1 MNIEKVKQAVELQKQ
16 IITDMDVFG
25 STSRYNRQMLE
36 NLMDNLSEDEFDL
49 GRELMDNHNQART
62 LTVEIKRYEYD
73 SRRNLPG
80 RTRSQ

>member
-25 STSRYNRQMLE
+25 CTSEYNRKMLE

-49 GRELMDNHNQART
+49 GRELMDNHNPNRT
-62 LTVEIKRYEYD
+62 LTV
-73 SRRNLPG
+73 
-80 RTRSQ
+80 

>member
-36 NLMDNLSEDEFDL
+36 NLADSMNYEECDL
-49 GRELMDNHNQART
+49 FIELMDNHNQART
-62 LTVEIKRYEYD
+62 LTV
-73 SRRNLPG
+73 
-80 RTRSQ
+80 

>member
-36 NLMDNLSEDEFDL
+36 NLVDSMNYEECDL
-49 GRELMDNHNQART
+49 FIELMDNHNQART
-62 LTVEIKRYEYD
+62 LTV
-73 SRRNLPG
+73 
-80 RTRSQ
+80 